1 MLSHGENEEQRGSFL
16 RSANYFLSRNVVR
29 EISFHYLQVFPPARY
44 YNLMMMMMMMMMM
57 TMMMTTIM
65 MMMTMMMIIIVIYI
79 IFLIVSLLRR
89 SICHHHLL
97 QKCNITA
104 SFKGEWLQKTGVE
117 VTAQPGD
124 T

>member
-1 MLSHGENEEQRGSFL
+1 MGDEVLFTICKALS
-16 RSANYFLSRNVVR
+16 
-29 EISFHYLQVFPPARY
+29 
-44 YNLMMMMMMMMMM
+44 YNLMMMM
-57 TMMMTTIM
+57 
-65 MMMTMMMIIIVIYI
+65 IIVVVVVLII
-79 IFLIVSLLRR
+79 IFLIISILKR

-117 VTAQPGD
+117 VAAQPRD